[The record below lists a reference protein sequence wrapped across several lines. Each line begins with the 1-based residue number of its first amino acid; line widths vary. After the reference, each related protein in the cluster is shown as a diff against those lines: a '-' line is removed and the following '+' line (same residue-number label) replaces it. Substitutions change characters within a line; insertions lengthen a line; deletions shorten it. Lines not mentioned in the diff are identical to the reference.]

1 MKEIAEGILRKMKSR
16 LEQPVSYKIPLGD
29 NEVPLNP
36 LIAKKIKLEYSG
48 NIFCVNCGRKS
59 NKSFNQGYCYPC
71 FQKLADLFYVMW
83 ICGGFAPCG
92 PSALLATKKAS
103 FGIKTCHLAIPRIM
117 GQRIADFKKK
127 IDFLFFCLSWVKK
140 WCFGSKKRWC

>member
-59 NKSFNQGYCYPC
+59 NKSFNQGYC
-71 FQKLADLFYVMW
+71 
-83 ICGGFAPCG
+83 
-92 PSALLATKKAS
+92 
-103 FGIKTCHLAIPRIM
+103 
-117 GQRIADFKKK
+117 
-127 IDFLFFCLSWVKK
+127 
-140 WCFGSKKRWC
+140 